1 MKHEELHGDA
11 EIQKQDTRHKLGEYQ
26 TQDPDPDPDAYQRHE
41 ENTVFVVMAL
51 AGAEEPGDNGD
62 WSRVTHSSVISV
74 PEDQELLT
82 LGALPTENYMERL
95 MLCVAQEQVKCLKA
109 KLQQYLK

>member
-1 MKHEELHGDA
+1 M
-11 EIQKQDTRHKLGEYQ
+11 
-26 TQDPDPDPDAYQRHE
+26 
-41 ENTVFVVMAL
+41 FVVMAL

-82 LGALPTENYMERL
+82 LGALPTENYIGSV
-95 MLCVAQEQVKCLKA
+95 LCYVWLRSRCSVLKPS
-109 KLQQYLK
+109 YSSI

>member
-1 MKHEELHGDA
+1 M
-11 EIQKQDTRHKLGEYQ
+11 
-26 TQDPDPDPDAYQRHE
+26 
-41 ENTVFVVMAL
+41 FVVMAL

-82 LGALPTENYMERL
+82 LGSLPTENYIGSV
-95 MLCVAQEQVKCLKA
+95 LCYVWLRSR
-109 KLQQYLK
+109 

>member
-1 MKHEELHGDA
+1 MKHEQLHGDA
-11 EIQKQDTRHKLGEYQ
+11 EMARQKQDTRHKLGEYQ

-62 WSRVTHSSVISV
+62 RSRVTHSSVISV

-82 LGALPTENYMERL
+82 LGALPTENYIGSV
-95 MLCVAQEQVKCLKA
+95 LCYV
-109 KLQQYLK
+109 